1 MSRRPRPQWC
11 GYCKGYRDHKEKFC
25 PIRTTE
31 PVMDEMLSRFEHLR
45 PFEGYEYDEPGQLLL
60 GGQFRIYVVCMS
72 SGINW
77 PYRKLNADFTTFYEG
92 PGRVD
97 LPDPETDNGMYDAYR
112 FHDYTCGY
120 VCNRIFANAR
130 DIGGLNAIAE
140 RNKQLLRAL
149 IRHISTFAHGRPRG
163 TVPQEAFRVLDC
175 CRQGRHRAALFAFL
189 RFCWLVSHGLAVQLR
204 HCSLFLDIRGPCG
217 CGTPDGY
224 CRVKGGN
231 ERENKRWVQTHS
243 EWRFR
248 IAKEYITMMNDWCAD
263 ELEDLRN
270 VISQHG
276 PRPVQQDVIHPPQQL
291 LPLEDPR
298 EYPTVAETVVP
309 KAVVKKA
316 PQAKQ
321 PPPAVPAQTGKPA
334 PALPA
339 RGLTPPPSVPPS
351 ATSNRITGGIRAP
364 DRAVPTADSAGS
376 QPNRDVSHVETGA
389 LRAAGV
395 ATGSVALSNEPIL
408 NAHVTRSY
416 PRESASPPWFCRNSE
431 SDHNPV
437 PMTIVE
443 ISVPTNAK
451 QRMAEK
457 L

>member
-1 MSRRPRPQWC
+1 MHDDAMDAVKDCAPAVRFGSKPLVLGCLPANPCRSASLSGSDLTTAASAANLLVPCEAIPDRSETGSVEEREGSVGVEEADAMSRRRQWC
-11 GYCKGYRDHKEKFC
+11 RYCKGYRDHKEKFC

-31 PVMDEMLSRFEHLR
+31 PVMDKMLSRFEHLR

-112 FHDYTCGY
+112 FHDYTCGH

-149 IRHISTFAHGRPRG
+149 IRHISTFVHGRPRG

-175 CRQGRHRAALFAFL
+175 CRQGRHRAALCAFL
-189 RFCWLVSHGLAVQLR
+189 RFCWLESHDLAVQLR

-248 IAKEYITMMNDWCAD
+248 IAREYVTLMNDWCAD
-263 ELEDLRN
+263 ELEELRN

-298 EYPTVAETVVP
+298 EYPTVAETVGP

-316 PQAKQ
+316 PQA
-321 PPPAVPAQTGKPA
+321 PA
-334 PALPA
+334 
-339 RGLTPPPSVPPS
+339 
-351 ATSNRITGGIRAP
+351 
-364 DRAVPTADSAGS
+364 
-376 QPNRDVSHVETGA
+376 
-389 LRAAGV
+389 
-395 ATGSVALSNEPIL
+395 
-408 NAHVTRSY
+408 
-416 PRESASPPWFCRNSE
+416 C
-431 SDHNPV
+431 
-437 PMTIVE
+437 
-443 ISVPTNAK
+443 
-451 QRMAEK
+451 
-457 L
+457 